1 MCFYYTIIYLTY
13 VYYLSTLLT
22 YLVLQ
27 SFRKSIIGHKVG
39 GLQCHLLFCYH
50 QSMIYLYI
58 VLAVIVLWLVVEY
71 NGLVRVRNQAKEA
84 FSDIDVQLKRR
95 YDLIPNLVESVK
107 GYMAHEAG
115 VFETVTAARSQAM
128 QATGPAKAGAE
139 NQLSGALKSLFA
151 VAENY
156 PQLKANENFLSLQ
169 GELTDTE
176 DKIQAARR
184 FYNGMVRDL
193 NTKIQ
198 VFPSNIIANAF
209 GFKQMDFFGNDLT
222 DAEKQAVQV
231 KF

>member
-1 MCFYYTIIYLTY
+1 MDVVNFEFSAIITN
-13 VYYLSTLLT
+13 
-22 YLVLQ
+22 
-27 SFRKSIIGHKVG
+27 
-39 GLQCHLLFCYH
+39 
-50 QSMIYLYI
+50 MIYLYI
-58 VLAVIVLWLVVEY
+58 VLAVIVLWLIISY
-71 NGLVRVRNQAKEA
+71 NGLISTRNQAKEA

-107 GYMAHEAG
+107 GYMTHEAS
-115 VFETVTAARSQAM
+115 VFENVTAARSQAM

-222 DAEKQAVQV
+222 DAEKQPVQV